1 MCGGCCSAQS
11 TFKHFK
17 PIQQSRQQGI
27 KTYCPIDSVAEIV
40 MCDLGTIS
48 TQCQSQITKKSG
60 KTWCGMPQ
68 EAIFHR
74 PSNKVLQWVLLIGPL
89 LVSLEFLS
97 ISGAPVGMWRGGG
110 DVSTPSFGSHL
121 TLDLIP
127 TRGGGTVC

>member
-27 KTYCPIDSVAEIV
+27 KTYCPIDSVVEIV

-60 KTWCGMPQ
+60 KTWCGMP
-68 EAIFHR
+68 
-74 PSNKVLQWVLLIGPL
+74 
-89 LVSLEFLS
+89 
-97 ISGAPVGMWRGGG
+97 
-110 DVSTPSFGSHL
+110 
-121 TLDLIP
+121 
-127 TRGGGTVC
+127 